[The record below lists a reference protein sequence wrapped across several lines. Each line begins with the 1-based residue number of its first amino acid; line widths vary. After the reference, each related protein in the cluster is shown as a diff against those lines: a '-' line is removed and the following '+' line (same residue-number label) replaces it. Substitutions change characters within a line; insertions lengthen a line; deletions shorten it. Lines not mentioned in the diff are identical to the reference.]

1 MKFFLLCIP
10 LLISFNFPFLVKNQ
24 NAEGYQIRFY
34 KIDNQVKVYLNEE
47 MIYDSDVIDGNPEL
61 DILVD
66 LEKHLKKGLNTL
78 KVELYN
84 GSLLNAY
91 KSDTNW
97 EIRYEILKGEE
108 SIDYMHQASAEGKKG
123 FSIDFQH
130 DIMVY

>member
-1 MKFFLLCIP
+1 MKIFLFGIGLLFFSLFSTKLQ
-10 LLISFNFPFLVKNQ
+10 SN
-24 NAEGYQIRFY
+24 ETHQIRFY
-34 KIDNQVKVYLNEE
+34 KIDNQVKVFINDKKVYESE
-47 MIYDSDVIDGNPEL
+47 VIDGNPEL
-61 DILVD
+61 DIRVNIEEFLV
-66 LEKHLKKGLNTL
+66 KGYNLV

-84 GSLLNAY
+84 GSQLNAY

-130 DIMVY
+130 DIVVY